1 MRKIIGMFLIFATA
15 NVFALEIDE
24 KLTLRIVN
32 TSETKKTVLI
42 NRGIED
48 GLAKNDHAKF
58 YISTGVVARG
68 VCIKL
73 SPTRSVWSIYRL
85 VNADFIRNDQVM
97 KLKITPAVKITK
109 DESRMLVEDDT
120 SSSTVKD
127 PRDLGIPLAEG
138 ANDLT
143 FEQNA
148 RVARDT
154 KLEDEIVSLLPMN
167 REVFGLFQYGAMSE
181 KVSPDNNLDDY
192 VKDVNNLLLRVGG
205 ELYFK
210 EEEKW
215 YTRLSFAFTFTLER
229 KSIQSY
235 QGANIE
241 ETNNE
246 FGFGVNIFPFTRPSK
261 THEIIHYFNYTFSLG
276 TSSSAYQTGSEASV
290 GSDASDVVD
299 GSVLAN
305 SFGYGMRYYTRRGYG
320 ARIELSYYLR
330 GDEFAADSANTNWIR
345 TTIGPRVLMGISK
358 RF

>member
-1 MRKIIGMFLIFATA
+1 MIILSSFQVM
-15 NVFALEIDE
+15 ALEIDE

-42 NRGIED
+42 NRGVED

-73 SPTRSVWSIYRL
+73 SPTRSVWSMYRL
-85 VNADFIRNDQVM
+85 VNADFIRDDQVM

-148 RVARDT
+148 RIARDM
-154 KLEDEIVSLLPMN
+154 KLEDEIVSLLPLN
-167 REVFGLFQYGAMSE
+167 REVYGLFQYGGMSE

-192 VKDVNNLLLRVGG
+192 VKDVTNLLLRVGG
-205 ELYFK
+205 EWYFK
-210 EEEKW
+210 EESKW
-215 YTRLSFAFTFTLER
+215 YTRFSFTANFTLQR
-229 KSIQSY
+229 RSVQSF
-235 QGANIE
+235 QGASVE

-246 FGFGVNIFPFTRPSK
+246 FGFGVNVFPFKRPSK

-276 TSSSAYQTGSEASV
+276 SSSSSFQTGSEASS
-290 GSDASDVVD
+290 GSEADDVVD
-299 GSVLAN
+299 GSVVAN
-305 SFGYGMRYYTRRGYG
+305 SFGYGMRYYTREGYG
-320 ARIELSYYLR
+320 ARIELPYYLR
-330 GDEFAADSANTNWIR
+330 GEEFAADSANTNWIK
-345 TTIGPRVLMGISK
+345 TSVGPRVLMGISK